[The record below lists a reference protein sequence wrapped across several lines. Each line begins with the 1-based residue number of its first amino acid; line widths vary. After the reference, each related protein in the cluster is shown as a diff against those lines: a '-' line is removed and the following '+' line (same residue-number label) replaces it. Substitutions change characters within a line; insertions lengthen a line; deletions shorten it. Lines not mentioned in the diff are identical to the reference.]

1 MKKTFLAKR
10 NALLAFSNLS
20 WGAVALLVALV
31 VLALRLIA
39 PNMFWKIS
47 SPVFGAADTLASASH
62 TLLSGFNDTAALAM
76 RNEQLAEQNNALS
89 LENQALQQKVTGLLL
104 LLGREKTGGTESGI
118 LARVVARPPTSPYDT
133 LLLAAGT
140 NIGITE
146 GMGVFGAGGV
156 LLGSIEATSA
166 DYSQAVL
173 LSAPGVR
180 SDAWR
185 RASASCGPWLM
196 LSVVEPTRWRS
207 RARGRRPTTLPRP
220 SSGCRCTKIP
230 RSRGPST

>member
-1 MKKTFLAKR
+1 M
-10 NALLAFSNLS
+10 
-20 WGAVALLVALV
+20 
-31 VLALRLIA
+31 
-39 PNMFWKIS
+39 
-47 SPVFGAADTLASASH
+47 
-62 TLLSGFNDTAALAM
+62 
-76 RNEQLAEQNNALS
+76 S

-180 SDAWR
+180 SDAWSGR
-185 RASASCGPWLM
+185 NNVPITLLGAGGGAVNASVARSADIVEGDAIFISGP
-196 LSVVEPTRWRS
+196 
-207 RARGRRPTTLPRP
+207 GTLPIGFVTRIDSNP
-220 SSGCRCTKIP
+220 SSPSVTLRITPALNLFSLTWISVRATGATSLISIP
-230 RSRGPST
+230 VATSTIP